1 MDFSPLTII
10 KSGADKGDFPVSTS
24 NKVKIPSWTFCSF
37 LPSLPDHLH
46 YWALEGGFYR
56 KRFWTRHC
64 GELSPSMQKL
74 PDLRDKDKA
83 KPWAK
88 KLLCSHQ
95 QVDLWSQV
103 DFTNAADSQD
113 YHYQEVKWNGLNQ
126 TGLFILSYI
135 LKINLINLYWILN
148 LFGRYHKESRHQQQ
162 NGMMG
167 GDSNFQTFCC
177 RLTIFK

>member
-148 LFGRYHKESRHQQQ
+148 LFWE
-162 NGMMG
+162 
-167 GDSNFQTFCC
+167 
-177 RLTIFK
+177 IP